1 MGQRWRTLR
10 GRVLTPNVSQT
21 QLDVRGFHKKNQAAQ
36 DLLEKVGATF
46 LDGYR
51 HAAEARTVADAAA
64 EMDKITPRFRGFA
77 YEGAG
82 MGFAVRDGLP
92 LGPTRLSQE
101 FLAGPGDPHNYMVFV
116 GIGWAMARLP
126 RFRWPDGAKLDQLL
140 RWLLLDG
147 YGFHQAYFHTERY
160 VQQQYQDPG
169 FPWPSRAHSAYANRA
184 IDQGIGRALWF
195 VNGTDAARTTEAV
208 ARFPQERRA
217 DLYAGVGLAATYAG
231 GAEEA
236 ELRILFEGAGD
247 YRTHLAQG
255 SAFAA
260 ECRIRAGLLVP
271 HNEVA
276 TRVLCGATPEQV
288 ARIAL
293 DHRPDH
299 GGIEGALP
307 AYELWR
313 RRVAAEFTAHADGT
327 ALDTALDT
335 DPGKRASA

>member
-1 MGQRWRTLR
+1 LGQRWRTLR
-10 GRVLTPNVSQT
+10 GRVLTPNVSAT
-21 QLDVRGFHKKNQAAQ
+21 KLDVRGFHKKSPAAQ
-36 DLLEKVGATF
+36 ELLEKVGATF

-92 LGPTRLSQE
+92 LGPTRLSEQ
-101 FLAGPGDPHNYMVFV
+101 FLAGPGDIHNYMVYV

-126 RFRWPDGAKLDQLL
+126 RFRWPDGDKLDLLL

-147 YGFHQAYFHTERY
+147 YGFHQAYFHTQRY
-160 VQQQYQDPG
+160 VTEQYQNAR
-169 FPWPSRAHSAYANRA
+169 FPWPNRSLSDYANRA

-195 VNGTDAARTTEAV
+195 INGTDAARTNAAV
-208 ARFPQERRA
+208 AQFAESRRS

-236 ELRILFEGAGD
+236 ELRILFEGAGE
-247 YRTHLAQG
+247 YRTNLAQG

-271 HNEVA
+271 HNAVA
-276 TRVLCGATPEQV
+276 TQVLCGATPEQA
-288 ARIAL
+288 ARVAL
-293 DHRPDH
+293 DYRPDR
-299 GGIEGALP
+299 GVEGDLP
-307 AYELWR
+307 AYEVWR
-313 RRVAAEFTAHADGT
+313 QRVAAEFGRHAN
-327 ALDTALDT
+327 AT
-335 DPGKRASA
+335 DLGKRESA